1 MKSIKSSDN
10 TNWQND
16 LLKDLEYIKAHK
28 RYKMSSKTISPTA
41 LIGLI
46 LLAAAR
52 VALPLLFVTTAGNPS
67 REKSIF
73 EWIMT
78 GSIALFI
85 IILIVRA
92 LKVLKFDE
100 ISTSFHLQENIAL
113 LKKFLTSNHLAFTQH
128 AEAPEVFMII
138 SRNLD
143 ANANNDYREVMVF
156 IAGDKQILI
165 NSHFTGRK
173 YSITPP
179 SRNYKR
185 MAKELRLW
193 MDKHIGNNNNTTLPV
208 QSF

>member
-1 MKSIKSSDN
+1 MDTLTVVWLELKNKNECTEGNETSIEKAWVLKTSLMKKLDTSSPN

-78 GSIALFI
+78 
-85 IILIVRA
+85 
-92 LKVLKFDE
+92 
-100 ISTSFHLQENIAL
+100 
-113 LKKFLTSNHLAFTQH
+113 
-128 AEAPEVFMII
+128 
-138 SRNLD
+138 
-143 ANANNDYREVMVF
+143 
-156 IAGDKQILI
+156 
-165 NSHFTGRK
+165 
-173 YSITPP
+173 
-179 SRNYKR
+179 
-185 MAKELRLW
+185 
-193 MDKHIGNNNNTTLPV
+193 
-208 QSF
+208 